1 MANTKDVAQ
10 FMFDKLEENNSLYQY
25 DIVHDIENTYGD
37 EFVYQNENGNMA
49 IEKKV
54 LTAFNKFKEENDIE
68 WDRSEKAWF
77 IN

>member
-10 FMFDKLEENNSLYQY
+10 FMFDKLNESNSLYQY
-25 DIVHDIENTYGD
+25 DIVHDIETTYGD
-37 EFVYQNENGNMA
+37 EFVYENENGNMA

-54 LTAFNKFKEENDIE
+54 LTAFNKFKKDNDIE

-77 IN
+77 RN